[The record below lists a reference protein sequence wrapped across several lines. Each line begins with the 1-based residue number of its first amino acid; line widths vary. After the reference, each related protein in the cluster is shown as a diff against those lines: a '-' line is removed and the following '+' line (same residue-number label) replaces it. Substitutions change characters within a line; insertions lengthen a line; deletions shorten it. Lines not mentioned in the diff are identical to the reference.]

1 MAHVASTEPPPP
13 VAGRKR
19 PAADQSEGSGNRVGH
34 DGTQQHE
41 PSHEL
46 HVKYRTML
54 EDIEANKE
62 QLSRPEDTGL
72 LESLQKQDKLFEGG
86 AARCC
91 ECYLTTTFSTKEPT
105 HHPRRARL

>member
-1 MAHVASTEPPPP
+1 M
-13 VAGRKR
+13 AGRKR
-19 PAADQSEGSGNRVGH
+19 AAADSEGSGNRVGH
-34 DGTQQHE
+34 DGTQQE
-41 PSHEL
+41 PSHDL

-86 AARCC
+86 APSVLPTW
-91 ECYLTTTFSTKEPT
+91 LTIPFSSKEPA
-105 HHPRRARL
+105 HYPRSARL